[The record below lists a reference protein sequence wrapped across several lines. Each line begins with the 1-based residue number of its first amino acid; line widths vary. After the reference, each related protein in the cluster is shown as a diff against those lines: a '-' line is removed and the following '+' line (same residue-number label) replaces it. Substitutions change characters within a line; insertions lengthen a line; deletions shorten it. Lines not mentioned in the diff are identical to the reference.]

1 MMHRGNHRDTGPGG
15 TATLMSI
22 LLVLNS
28 GSSSIKYELFDMRGP
43 RSIATGNVER
53 IGESRGRQTCLV
65 HSNDG
70 EFVEQSSEQMIAD
83 HRAGLRHIAAT
94 LSATGLV
101 EDPRKL
107 DGIGHRVVH
116 GGENFREPTL
126 LNEMVVAGIREQA
139 ALAPLHNPAN
149 LLGIEVTLEACPNVP
164 QVAVFDTAFHQ
175 TIPQHAYLYAIPY
188 EYYERLGIRR
198 YGFHGTSHHFV
209 AKAAAE
215 FLDRPLETLRLIT
228 IHLGNGASA
237 AAIDRG
243 KCVDTSMGLT
253 PLEGLMMGT
262 RSGDIDPAILPFL
275 AANEGMTFAQID
287 DMLNKQSGLR
297 GICGVNDMREILN
310 RVEQGDDRSQLAVEM
325 YAYRVRKYLG
335 AYLAV
340 LGGADAV
347 VFTAGIGEN
356 SSKIREMVCAD
367 LHGVGIVIDLDKN
380 STTAQGIREIQA
392 ADSEIRVL
400 VVPTNEELE
409 IARQTLE
416 CIHAHGG
423 ATD

>member
-1 MMHRGNHRDTGPGG
+1 
-15 TATLMSI
+15 MSI

-43 RSIATGNVER
+43 RSIATGNVQC
-53 IGESRGRQTCLV
+53 IGESRGRQTCLIRAK
-65 HSNDG
+65 DG
-70 EFVEQSSEQMIAD
+70 KRVEQLSEEKLVD

-94 LSATGLV
+94 LSTTGMV
-101 EDPRKL
+101 KDPRKL

-116 GGENFREPTL
+116 GGEKFLEPTL
-126 LNEMVVAGIREQA
+126 LNETVVAGIREQA

-149 LLGIEVTLEACPNVP
+149 LLGIEVSLEACPNVP
-164 QVAVFDTAFHQ
+164 QVAVFDTSFHQ
-175 TIPQHAYLYAIPY
+175 TIPPRAYLYAIPY
-188 EYYERLGIRR
+188 EYYARLGIRR

-209 AKAAAE
+209 AKATAE

-243 KCVDTSMGLT
+243 RCVDTSMGLT

-275 AANEGMTFAQID
+275 AANEGLDFGQID
-287 DMLNKQSGLR
+287 EMLNKQSGLK
-297 GICGVNDMREILN
+297 GICGANDMREILN
-310 RVEQGDDRSQLAVEM
+310 RVEQGDDRAQLAVDM
-325 YAYRVRKYLG
+325 YAYRVKKYLG

-356 SSKIREMVCAD
+356 SSKIRELVCAD
-367 LHGVGIVIDLDKN
+367 LRGVGIVIDADKN
-380 STTAQGIREIQA
+380 SMSDQGIREIQA
-392 ADSEIRVL
+392 TDSNIRVL
-400 VVPTNEELE
+400 VVPTDEELE
-409 IARQTLE
+409 IAKQTLE
-416 CIHAHGG
+416 CINAHGS
-423 ATD
+423 ATTE